1 MVKFPIRRIA
11 FTTPKEERARLVEE
25 GKRLY
30 QEFLK
35 TKNPVPI
42 LVLVGRCLPKD
53 DEGNFIQEEEKSDVV
68 HDLLA
73 FLAEQ
78 MIELNKEKQAKI
90 SEFLEWLEVELEVK
104 PDKKGNTGID
114 ALSGKTKLRN
124 FLGDYQKGEEALP
137 FDELWAILRRNKN
150 RIERNLSPSFMQEV
164 KRAYEESLSAL
175 FPIKEKLRLT
185 DGLIDRI
192 VYRLYGLTEEEIR
205 IVEEQG

>member
-11 FTTPKEERARLVEE
+11 FTTPKEERARLVEK

-35 TKNPVPI
+35 TKDPVPI
-42 LVLVGRCLPKD
+42 LVLVERCLPKD
-53 DEGNFIQEEEKSDVV
+53 DEDNFIQEEEKSDVV

-90 SEFLEWLEVELEVK
+90 SEFLEWLEVELKVK

-124 FLGDYQKGEEALP
+124 FLGDYQKGEGSLP
-137 FDELWAILRRNKN
+137 FDELWTILRKNKT
-150 RIERNLSPSFMQEV
+150 RIARNLSPSFMQEV

-185 DGLIDRI
+185 DSLIDRI
-192 VYRLYGLTEEEIR
+192 VYRLYGLTEEEIG